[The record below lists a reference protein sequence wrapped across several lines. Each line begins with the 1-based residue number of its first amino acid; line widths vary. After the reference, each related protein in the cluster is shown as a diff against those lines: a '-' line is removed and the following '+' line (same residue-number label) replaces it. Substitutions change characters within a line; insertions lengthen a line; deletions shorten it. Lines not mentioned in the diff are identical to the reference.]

1 MNDWLPS
8 LRHGGSS
15 SQRRRLRRQSQF
27 RSINAGRHR
36 QRRERP
42 KAPLV
47 VPLADAKN
55 HLSGGTAQRKSAVTR
70 GFGRERCSAGD
81 LP

>member
-1 MNDWLPS
+1 
-8 LRHGGSS
+8 
-15 SQRRRLRRQSQF
+15 
-27 RSINAGRHR
+27 
-36 QRRERP
+36 
-42 KAPLV
+42 V